1 MNAAIDAKKP
11 SMNTKEIIDRIFK
24 DPATIYELTEFQ
36 NLGKAIH
43 DILAIYSKTAATGR
57 DEGKVAAAMA
67 NVLAESEFEKY
78 PTTLDRLF
86 ESNFDRL
93 LKQLPSSD
101 SPEEQP

>member
-1 MNAAIDAKKP
+1 
-11 SMNTKEIIDRIFK
+11 
-24 DPATIYELTEFQ
+24 
-36 NLGKAIH
+36 
-43 DILAIYSKTAATGR
+43 
-57 DEGKVAAAMA
+57 MA